1 MKIDKLVKQITK
13 KLDAEG
19 LKYEVIGDQHTFA
32 ISPTCTIHTNQCTI
46 EIIKDRITVNEL
58 PVTDVDEMMEEI
70 MEVEGGTYVG

>member
-19 LKYEVIGDQHTFA
+19 LNYEVTGDQHTFA

-46 EIIKDRITVNEL
+46 EIVKDRITVNEH
-58 PVTDVDEMMEEI
+58 PAEDIEEMMEMI
-70 MEVEGGTYVG
+70 FEVEYT